1 MDCDWDGSCY
11 EAVMLETCDCQNAA
25 VFTTTQLNFK
35 VIIKNIS
42 IQFSLKM
49 IGLQL
54 FYCLNSFIN
63 NRMERLQQQLENRR
77 RDNQLIQS

>member
-42 IQFSLKM
+42 IQFS
-49 IGLQL
+49 
-54 FYCLNSFIN
+54 F
-63 NRMERLQQQLENRR
+63 
-77 RDNQLIQS
+77 QSKYDKNDGT